1 MDIIV
6 IEHNAPELTLPSHC
20 GTPPSDWHPHPP
32 SGHDIPLPP
41 PHGMPHRSDHPHD
54 PQDDGIPREPPF
66 PFFGFHRGPHHSN
79 LPPSPPHSDFPCG
92 PHGREPSRDHPIP
105 DFPHGPPRPFPGGR
119 APHPEL
125 PRGAPMSEHPRG
137 PRRLP
142 QPFSESPH
150 RPHAPPIGPPSSS
163 SPPGAPGG
171 SNLYALNY
179 TLPTLLS
186 NSSLHVHVVK
196 RVHKL
201 PLPGPHHPKSY
212 TTEFFVNGQPVFF
225 YDIPAR
231 NGAVHVIGKVLNPR
245 AHSRQGSLSNHHD
258 ESRPGWVDDAADD
271 WEDWESW
278 LPAWADEQ

>member
-1 MDIIV
+1 M
-6 IEHNAPELTLPSHC
+6 
-20 GTPPSDWHPHPP
+20 
-32 SGHDIPLPP
+32 
-41 PHGMPHRSDHPHD
+41 
-54 PQDDGIPREPPF
+54 
-66 PFFGFHRGPHHSN
+66 
-79 LPPSPPHSDFPCG
+79 
-92 PHGREPSRDHPIP
+92 
-105 DFPHGPPRPFPGGR
+105 
-119 APHPEL
+119 
-125 PRGAPMSEHPRG
+125 
-137 PRRLP
+137 
-142 QPFSESPH
+142 
-150 RPHAPPIGPPSSS
+150 
-163 SPPGAPGG
+163 
-171 SNLYALNY
+171 
-179 TLPTLLS
+179 
-186 NSSLHVHVVK
+186 K